1 MLERQREWSERRAST
16 LAATRRQVE
25 EAAVAECKFKPSI
38 TARAAASE
46 GMLPPDVR
54 DALHSPRSKAA
65 RAADPTELVQRQ
77 GEMFEEFVARYA
89 TARARREAAS
99 APKASRYSG
108 QPTVPQ
114 APAFRT
120 DARIA
125 QRGAGGPASPPG
137 RYAALSPRS
146 AARPSTAG
154 GAYLVP
160 GSTVGLPAGTWAA
173 AGGALSQSAA
183 SSPAGWSPAVVA
195 VAAAAAYASHSSGH
209 TAGGG
214 LLDLD
219 SHASTR
225 PVPMSAGASARD
237 LYASPNMLGLAAMH
251 LRT

>member
-1 MLERQREWSERRAST
+1 MLERQREWSDRRAST

-25 EAAVAECKFKPSI
+25 EAAIAECKFKPSI
-38 TARAAASE
+38 TARASASE
-46 GMLPPDVR
+46 GTLSPDVR
-54 DALHSPRSKAA
+54 DALHSPRRKAA
-65 RAADPTELVQRQ
+65 RAVDPAELVQRQ

-89 TARARREAAS
+89 TARARRETAS
-99 APKASRYSG
+99 APQASRYSG
-108 QPTVPQ
+108 QPTVPH
-114 APAFRT
+114 APSLRT

-125 QRGAGGPASPPG
+125 QRGAGRQASPAG
-137 RYAALSPRS
+137 RHAVHALSPRS
-146 AARPSTAG
+146 AG
-154 GAYLVP
+154 GAHLVP

-173 AGGALSQSAA
+173 AGAMAQSAP
-183 SSPAGWSPAVVA
+183 SPAGWSPAVVA

-209 TAGGG
+209 KAGGS